1 MMTSTHEQEK
11 HAPFFMGPEETDIAC
26 LLIHGFMSSP
36 LEMRRLAE
44 TLANQGIRVY
54 AMAVAD
60 HTGNVEDLLHTNY
73 KKWIASAEEGL
84 RQLIHYPHIFI
95 AGLSL
100 GGALALLL
108 ASYHSEHIT
117 GIITMS
123 TPTDISPTAWQRY
136 LLFLLPIARHFIK
149 WLHPLA
155 SNNIS
160 DPALRAEILDHV
172 KLGNPDAVVDFFDP
186 QTIALIQK
194 RKLPVPAIAEL
205 VYLTREECRQLHAV
219 RSPLL
224 IIHSKQ
230 DRTIRPTCAENL
242 YRLTT
247 AAESKSIY
255 WLNQSHHVVTIGP
268 EREKTYNIIIS
279 FIKNRVEYQQG
290 E

>member
-1 MMTSTHEQEK
+1 MMTISTREQEK
-11 HAPFFMGPEETDIAC
+11 HTPFFMGPEETDIAC
-26 LLIHGFMSSP
+26 LLVHGFMSSP
-36 LEMRRLAE
+36 LEMRGLAE
-44 TLANQGIRVY
+44 ALANQGVRVY

-60 HTGNVEDLLHTNY
+60 HTGNVEDLLHTSY

-84 RQLIHYPHIFI
+84 RQIKHYSYIFV
-95 AGLSL
+95 AGISL

-108 ASYHSEHIT
+108 ASYHPKHIT

-123 TPTDISPTAWQRY
+123 TPTDIAPKAWQRY

-149 WLHPLA
+149 WLYPM
-155 SNNIS
+155 SSIS
-160 DPALRAEILDHV
+160 LDDPALQAEITDHV
-172 KLGNPDAVVDFFDP
+172 KLQNPDAVVDFFDP
-186 QTIALIQK
+186 QTIAAIRK

-205 VYLTREECRQLHAV
+205 VYLTREECRRLHAV

-230 DRTIRPTCAENL
+230 DRSIRPICAENL

-247 AAESKSIY
+247 AVEPKSIY

-268 EREKTYNIIIS
+268 EREKVYNVIIS
-279 FIKNRVEYQQG
+279 FIKEIVEPQ
-290 E
+290 

>member
-1 MMTSTHEQEK
+1 MTTSTHEQEK

-36 LEMRRLAE
+36 LEMRGLAE
-44 TLANQGIRVY
+44 ALANQGIRVY

-60 HTGNVEDLLHTNY
+60 HTGNVEDLLRTNY

-84 RQLIHYPHIFI
+84 KQLTHYPSIFV
-95 AGLSL
+95 AGISL
-100 GGALALLL
+100 GGTLALLL
-108 ASYHSEHIT
+108 ASYHPNHIT

-123 TPTDISPTAWQRY
+123 TPTDIAPTNLQRY
-136 LLFLLPIARHFIK
+136 LLFLLPIARYFMK
-149 WLHPLA
+149 WLYPMSSIKLD
-155 SNNIS
+155 
-160 DPALRAEILDHV
+160 DPALQAEITDHV
-172 KLGNPDAVVDFFDP
+172 KLKNPDAVIDFLDP
-186 QTIALIQK
+186 QTIAAIRK

-230 DRTIRPTCAENL
+230 DRTVRPICAENL

-247 AAESKSIY
+247 AVEPKSIY
-255 WLNQSHHVVTIGP
+255 WLYQSHHVVTIGP
-268 EREKTYNIIIS
+268 EREKVSNIIIS
-279 FIKNRVEYQQG
+279 FIKNRVP
-290 E
+290 